1 MTYEQYLL
9 LFYICLALS
18 VISFLVAVF
27 LFFKLRII
35 NVIGDL
41 SGSNA
46 KKAIENIRQQ
56 NESSGNKA
64 FNPSPVN
71 KSRGKITD
79 KITLSGKVQNTPSS
93 SGISV
98 GTEKIKVE
106 INKTEETTVLT
117 QDLTENETT
126 VLSNDS
132 TDNETTVLA
141 NDSFGNETT
150 VLGNAS
156 FGDEPTVPDYRS
168 GDGETTVLGVD
179 SASTGELPL
188 AYDGATVMQS
198 GESRTLKSKIII
210 EEEITFVHSN
220 EQIN

>member
-18 VISFLVAVF
+18 IVSFLTAVF

-56 NESSGNKA
+56 NESSGNKT

-79 KITLSGKVQNTPSS
+79 RISLSGKVQSKPHSS

-98 GTEKIKVE
+98 GTEKIKIE
-106 INKTEETTVLT
+106 KNTEETTVLNQALSADET
-117 QDLTENETT
+117 TVLGDDSLGNETT
-126 VLSNDS
+126 VLGD
-132 TDNETTVLA
+132 A
-141 NDSFGNETT
+141 FFGNETT
-150 VLGNAS
+150 VLDGNSAAT
-156 FGDEPTVPDYRS
+156 GELPTAYA
-168 GDGETTVLGVD
+168 ETTVLNLNENKTEKAQIV
-179 SASTGELPL
+179 
-188 AYDGATVMQS
+188 
-198 GESRTLKSKIII
+198 I
-210 EEEITFVHSN
+210 EEEITFVHSD

>member
-18 VISFLVAVF
+18 IISFLVAVF

-56 NESSGNKA
+56 NENSGNKA

-98 GTEKIKVE
+98 GTEKIRVE
-106 INKTEETTVLT
+106 NNTEETTVLA
-117 QDLTENETT
+117 
-126 VLSNDS
+126 NDS
-132 TDNETTVLA
+132 HDNETTVLA
-141 NDSFGNETT
+141 NGSYDNETT

-168 GDGETTVLGVD
+168 VDGETTVLGVG

-188 AYDGATVMQS
+188 AYDGATVKQS
-198 GESRTLKSKIII
+198 GDSRTLRSQVVI